1 MDNGTLEL
9 IDEALKSDETPR
21 WGKALLIAVRD
32 DHARLMAHLAE
43 HERWGAPARQVATA
57 VLTAVALAVA
67 WWLLSGGAAGLV
79 R

>member
-9 IDEALKSDETPR
+9 IDEALKSDDTPR
-21 WGKALLIAVRD
+21 WGKALLLAVRD

-43 HERWGAPARQVATA
+43 HERFLGPARQVAVA
-57 VLTAVALAVA
+57 VLTAVALSVA
-67 WWLLSGGAAGLV
+67 WWLLSGGAAVIV